1 MVLVAYLEWRQCES
15 PKNYTT
21 KRKSHLADNITDSPP
36 YTKNKDI
43 WKLLKHNSIL
53 SQIEIAKN
61 IDYTNLNKIIGNTS
75 P

>member
-1 MVLVAYLEWRQCES
+1 MVLALGGRQCKKS
-15 PKNYTT
+15 KTYTT
-21 KRKSHLADNITDSPP
+21 KRKSHLANN

-43 WKLLKHNSIL
+43 WQLLKHNGIL

-61 IDYTNLNKIIGNTS
+61 RDYANLSKIIGNTL